1 LSDAGAAGKHVAFFG
16 WRDLRDPR
24 AGGAELYT
32 HDLLVTLAKAGY
44 RCTLFV
50 SHAKGLPQR
59 EEREFY
65 TVIRRGNRVT
75 CRFHALAW
83 LRRHRDEVDCV
94 IDELGTLPFFSP
106 LVASGKTTVLV
117 HQLARE
123 VWWYEAPR
131 PVAVVGHTLEP
142 LMVQIYRN
150 TPVITVSKSSAA
162 SLREMGLRGPFEI
175 IENPLRPAVETRGT
189 PVPGRIG
196 YVGRVTPSKRVDHIV
211 RAFAVLAAERPH
223 AELWVVGGGETR
235 TVESLR
241 ALAARLGCA
250 QRVKFTGFIPGDE
263 RDQMLSTLD
272 CLVMASVREGWGRV
286 VSEAARYGVPSVG
299 YDVYGLRDAIVD
311 GETGLLV
318 REQRPEA
325 LAKAIAELIDDP
337 PLRNRLGAAAA
348 EYLRGFTYG
357 IFEERVRRY
366 FARPNRSERA
376 VLAGAR

>member
-1 LSDAGAAGKHVAFFG
+1 
-16 WRDLRDPR
+16 
-24 AGGAELYT
+24 
-32 HDLLVTLAKAGY
+32 
-44 RCTLFV
+44 
-50 SHAKGLPQR
+50 
-59 EEREFY
+59 
-65 TVIRRGNRVT
+65 
-75 CRFHALAW
+75 
-83 LRRHRDEVDCV
+83 
-94 IDELGTLPFFSP
+94 
-106 LVASGKTTVLV
+106 
-117 HQLARE
+117 
-123 VWWYEAPR
+123 
-131 PVAVVGHTLEP
+131 
-142 LMVQIYRN
+142 
-150 TPVITVSKSSAA
+150 
-162 SLREMGLRGPFEI
+162 
-175 IENPLRPAVETRGT
+175 
-189 PVPGRIG
+189 
-196 YVGRVTPSKRVDHIV
+196 
-211 RAFAVLAAERPH
+211 
-223 AELWVVGGGETR
+223 
-235 TVESLR
+235 
-241 ALAARLGCA
+241 
-250 QRVKFTGFIPGDE
+250 VKFTGFIPGDE